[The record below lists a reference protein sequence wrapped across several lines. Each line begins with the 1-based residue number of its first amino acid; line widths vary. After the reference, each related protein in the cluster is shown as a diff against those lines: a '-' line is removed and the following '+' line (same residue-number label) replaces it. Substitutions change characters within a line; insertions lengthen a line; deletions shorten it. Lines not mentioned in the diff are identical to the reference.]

1 MKQLKKLKL
10 SELSKKELEKRQMKT
25 LKGGDYCDNLCGTL
39 TPDRTGQSQ
48 WRGYYY

>member
-25 LKGGDYCDNLCGTL
+25 LKGGDYCSDKCGTQ
-39 TPDRTGQSQ
+39 TPVSSDAGAQ
-48 WRGYYY
+48 WKGYF

>member
-25 LKGGDYCDNLCGTL
+25 LKGGDYCEGKCGTISPNSGSS
-39 TPDRTGQSQ
+39 TDW
-48 WRGYYY
+48 WRGYF

>member
-25 LKGGDYCDNLCGTL
+25 LKGGDYCEGQCGTV
-39 TPDRTGQSQ
+39 TPPSADATKW
-48 WRGYYY
+48 WRGYF